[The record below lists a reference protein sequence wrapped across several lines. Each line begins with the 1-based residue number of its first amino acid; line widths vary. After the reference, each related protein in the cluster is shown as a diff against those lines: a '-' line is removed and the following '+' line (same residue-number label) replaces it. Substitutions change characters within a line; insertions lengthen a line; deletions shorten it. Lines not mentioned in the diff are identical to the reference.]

1 MNTYALVTG
10 ASGGIGYHIAHQLAG
25 RKHNILLVARSEE
38 KLKELSAQLANQY
51 GVRCDYVSMDL
62 SLPGAAKLLFDWCS
76 SKKYEINIL
85 INNAGYGLFGYFDK
99 QEVTEVRNMMQLNM
113 NTMMELC
120 HVFLPMLKLKSRSY
134 ILNVASTSSYQ
145 AVPTLSVYA
154 ATKAFV
160 VLFTRGLRY
169 ELKRTSVSVSCLSPG
184 TTGTN
189 FMDRAR
195 MEALKIKAEKFSMPA
210 DEVARIGIEGMLN
223 GKAEIIPGFINWI
236 SAKLTGFVPKALTEK
251 IAAGIY
257 KDGLDHPKG

>member
-99 QEVTEVRNMMQLNM
+99 QDVAEVNNMMQLNM
-113 NTMMELC
+113 NTMVELC
-120 HVFLPMLKLKSRSY
+120 HVFLPMLKSKPSAY
-134 ILNVASTSSYQ
+134 ILNVASTASYQ
-145 AVPTLSVYA
+145 AVPTLAVYA

-169 ELKRTSVSVSCLSPG
+169 EMKRSSVSVSCLSPG
-184 TTGTN
+184 ATSTN
-189 FMDRAR
+189 FIERAR
-195 MEALKIKAEKFSMPA
+195 LDAIKKHADKFSMSA
-210 DEVARIGIEGMLN
+210 KAVAKIGIDGMFSSR
-223 GKAEIIPGFINWI
+223 AEIIPGFVNWI
-236 SAKLTGFVPKALTEK
+236 SSQMTAFVPKSLTEK
-251 IAAGIY
+251 IAAGLY
-257 KDGLDHPKG
+257 KDAL

>member
-1 MNTYALVTG
+1 MSSYALITG
-10 ASGGIGYHIAHQLAG
+10 ASGGIGYHLALELA
-25 RKHNILLVARSEE
+25 RKKHNILLVARSEQ
-38 KLKELSAQLANQY
+38 KLKELSNQLVDQY
-51 GVRCDYVSMDL
+51 GVKCDYLALDL
-62 SLPGAAKLLFDWCS
+62 STKNSAPLLFNWCLTN
-76 SKKYEINIL
+76 KHEVDIL

-99 QEVTEVRNMMQLNM
+99 QDVMEVKNMMQLNM

-120 HVFLPMLKLKSRSY
+120 HLFLPMLKLKSRSY

-169 ELKRTSVSVSCLSPG
+169 ELKNTSVSVSCFSPG
-184 TTGTN
+184 TTSTN

-195 MEALKIKAEKFSMPA
+195 MDALKQKAEKFSMNA
-210 DEVARIGIEGMLN
+210 GDVARIGIEGMFN
-223 GKAEIIPGFINWI
+223 GKAEIIPGFVNWI
-236 SAKLTGFVPKALTEK
+236 SAKLTGFVPKALTER

-257 KDGLDHPKG
+257 KDALDYKN